1 MSCRD
6 VQRSVHAF
14 IDAELEAKQILELEA
29 HLTTCAECR
38 RTVEFERWFKGEI
51 KQTLGRIS
59 APPALAQQVRASLDR
74 AERVTRLRA
83 AMPKIGVAA
92 ALVAGVAA
100 ALVLPEWL
108 MPAMETRAGPAA
120 QHQVVE
126 YVAKQHARG
135 LPLEVSGSDAASV
148 SQWFRGKVDFAVTPP
163 AFHSDQI
170 KLVGGRLSHVGDEQA
185 AYLVYEHRGRPV
197 TVVVF
202 PDHRQIPFGG
212 VERRAGNRDVYLG
225 QSLGYN
231 VAMWQQGGVNYAVSS
246 DIDQRAMI
254 QLVSSAQ

>member
-1 MSCRD
+1 MTCRD

-14 IDAELEAKQILELEA
+14 IDAELEAKQIIQLEA
-29 HLTTCAECR
+29 HLSECAECR
-38 RTVEFERWFKGEI
+38 RLVEFERWFKGEI

-59 APPALAQQVRASLDR
+59 APPSLATDIRSSLER
-74 AERVTRLRA
+74 AERVQKLRSA
-83 AMPKIGVAA
+83 APTVALAA

-108 MPAMETRAGPAA
+108 TPARPVGVPVV

-126 YVAKQHARG
+126 YVAKQHARS
-135 LPLEVSGSDAASV
+135 LPLEVNGPDAASV

-163 AFHSDQI
+163 AFRSDQI

-185 AYLVYEHRGRPV
+185 AYLVYESQGRPI

-202 PDHRQIPFGG
+202 EDRRDIPFGG
-212 VERRAGNRDVYLG
+212 VERRAGGREVFVG

-231 VAMWQQGGVNYAVSS
+231 VAMWHQGGVAYAVSS
-246 DIDQRAMI
+246 DLDQRDMI

>member
-29 HLTTCAECR
+29 HVSTCAECR
-38 RTVEFERWFKGEI
+38 RMVEFERWFKGELRES
-51 KQTLGRIS
+51 LGRIT
-59 APPALAQQVRASLDR
+59 APPGLAQGVRASLDR
-74 AERVTRLRA
+74 AERVTTLRA
-83 AMPKIGVAA
+83 VLPKAGLAA
-92 ALVAGVAA
+92 ALVAGIAA

-108 MPAMETRAGPAA
+108 LPASPPPGPPVV

-135 LPLEVSGSDAASV
+135 LPLEVAASDAASV

-185 AYLVYEHRGRPV
+185 AYLVYEHQGRPV

-202 PDHRQIPFGG
+202 PDDRQIPFGG
-212 VERRAGNRDVYLG
+212 VERRAGNRDVFLG

-231 VAMWQQGGVNYAVSS
+231 VAMWHQGGVNYAVSS
-246 DIDQRAMI
+246 DLDQRDMI